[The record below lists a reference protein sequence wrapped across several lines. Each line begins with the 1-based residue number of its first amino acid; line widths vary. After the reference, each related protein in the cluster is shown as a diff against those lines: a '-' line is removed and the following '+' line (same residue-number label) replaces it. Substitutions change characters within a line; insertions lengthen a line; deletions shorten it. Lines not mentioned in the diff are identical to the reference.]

1 MEWVVAWDSKST
13 QPPDL
18 LLYRL
23 DGQREV
29 ERGENLPPL
38 MSCSDQLGHHSAL
51 PSQKKKK
58 KLFKSPVC
66 VFGERSLPDSAK
78 RKKFQFLHPN
88 RWMCSEIEK
97 LTFN

>member
-38 MSCSDQLGHHSAL
+38 MPCSDQLGHHSAL

-58 KLFKSPVC
+58 KNYLSLLSVSLGKGLYLTRPREKIPVSTPKPMD
-66 VFGERSLPDSAK
+66 VF
-78 RKKFQFLHPN
+78 
-88 RWMCSEIEK
+88 
-97 LTFN
+97 